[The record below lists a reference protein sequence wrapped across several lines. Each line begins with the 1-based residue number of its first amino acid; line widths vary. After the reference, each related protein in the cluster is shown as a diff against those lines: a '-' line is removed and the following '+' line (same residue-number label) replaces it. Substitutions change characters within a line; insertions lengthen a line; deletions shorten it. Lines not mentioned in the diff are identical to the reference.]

1 MLQLRRTL
9 FRCKW
14 AIFYA
19 FCALHEWL
27 TDFDSPALHSSARR
41 QALTRFKMHA
51 MSPTMTEGVISQWK
65 KQEGESYSAGDVL
78 LEVVRSSYYLHTFYH
93 LLMIPATYRKQTR
106 QPSTSKRQTTAF
118 SRKLLLSLFSLRR
131 VPRVP
136 ESRRLLRY
144 TQVADGTKGIPVGGP
159 IAIIGEPGDDLSGAA
174 DLAKEAASAPPPAKA
189 EQKSEPAP
197 APKASEPAP
206 KKDKPAPSTKKDELQ
221 VSQRIFA
228 TPIAKKIALERGI
241 PLAQVKGSGP
251 EGRILREDVEKFKPS
266 AFAAPSGPTATTV
279 DYIDIPVSNMRRV
292 IGQRLT
298 QSKQEL
304 PHYYATVDIDMG
316 KVAKLREVFNARLKD
331 KEGAVKI
338 SVNDFIMKA
347 VSLAMADVPEA
358 NSAWLGET
366 IRQYVNSTCT
376 VGCLVNGYFDRYK
389 KVDISMAVS
398 TPTGLITPIITDV
411 ASKGL
416 ASIAA
421 ESKSLAKK
429 ARDGKLA
436 PHEYQVC
443 PYSLPSNIPD
453 SPSPT

>member
-1 MLQLRRTL
+1 M
-9 FRCKW
+9 
-14 AIFYA
+14 
-19 FCALHEWL
+19 
-27 TDFDSPALHSSARR
+27 
-41 QALTRFKMHA
+41 
-51 MSPTMTEGVISQWK
+51 
-65 KQEGESYSAGDVL
+65 
-78 LEVVRSSYYLHTFYH
+78 
-93 LLMIPATYRKQTR
+93 
-106 QPSTSKRQTTAF
+106 
-118 SRKLLLSLFSLRR
+118 
-131 VPRVP
+131 
-136 ESRRLLRY
+136 
-144 TQVADGTKGIPVGGP
+144 GGP

-174 DLAKEAASAPPPAKA
+174 DLAKEAASAPPPAK
-189 EQKSEPAP
+189 EEPKSEPTP

-206 KKDKPAPSTKKDELQ
+206 KKDKPAPSSTKKEELQ
-221 VSQRIFA
+221 VGQRIFA

-241 PLAQVKGSGP
+241 PLAQINGSGP

-266 AFAAPSGPTATTV
+266 SGPSAFAAPSGPTATTA
-279 DYIDIPVSNMRRV
+279 DYTDIPVSNMRRV

-316 KVAKLREVFNARLKD
+316 KVAKLREVFNAGLKD

-366 IRQYVNSTCT
+366 IRQYVNCICS
-376 VGCLVNGYFDRYK
+376 VGCLVNGCFDRYK

-398 TPTGLITPIITDV
+398 TPTGLITPIIMDV

-421 ESKSLAKK
+421 ESKTLAKK

-436 PHEYQVC
+436 PHEYQVS
-443 PYSLPSNIPD
+443 PHSLPSNIPD
-453 SPSPT
+453 SPSPTGRHIYCIQPGHVRYHPLHSNHQPATIVHPRCRFHHSEHRARARHRKRLGDETDYEGHTEQ

>member
-1 MLQLRRTL
+1 MG
-9 FRCKW
+9 
-14 AIFYA
+14 
-19 FCALHEWL
+19 
-27 TDFDSPALHSSARR
+27 S
-41 QALTRFKMHA
+41 
-51 MSPTMTEGVISQWK
+51 
-65 KQEGESYSAGDVL
+65 
-78 LEVVRSSYYLHTFYH
+78 
-93 LLMIPATYRKQTR
+93 
-106 QPSTSKRQTTAF
+106 
-118 SRKLLLSLFSLRR
+118 
-131 VPRVP
+131 
-136 ESRRLLRY
+136 
-144 TQVADGTKGIPVGGP
+144 P
-159 IAIIGEPGDDLSGAA
+159 IAIVGEPDDDLSGAA

-189 EQKSEPAP
+189 ESKSEPTP
-197 APKASEPAP
+197 EPKASEPSA
-206 KKDKPAPSTKKDELQ
+206 KKDKPAPSSTKKEELQ
-221 VSQRIFA
+221 VGQRIFA

-251 EGRILREDVEKFKPS
+251 EGRILREDVEKFTPSAGSS
-266 AFAAPSGPTATTV
+266 AFAAPAGPTATTA
-279 DYIDIPVSNMRRV
+279 DYTDIPVSNMRRV

-316 KVAKLREVFNARLKD
+316 KVAKLREVFNAGLKD

-366 IRQYVNSTCT
+366 IRQYVNSTYF
-376 VGCLVNGYFDRYK
+376 VRCLVNGYFDRYK

-398 TPTGLITPIITDV
+398 TPTGLITPIIKDV

-421 ESKSLAKK
+421 ESKALAKK

-436 PHEYQVC
+436 PHEYQVSA
-443 PYSLPSNIPD
+443 YSPPPNISD
-453 SPSPT
+453 SPSSTGWHVYRIQPGHVRYHPLHSNHQPATIMHPCRWFHHPDYGARA